1 MWLLAH
7 RGRMDQDPIVASV
20 RDPASYVIGALV
32 ALILY
37 AAV

>member
-1 MWLLAH
+1 MWLMAH
-7 RGRMDQDPIVASV
+7 RGRIDQDPIVASV
-20 RDPASYVIGALV
+20 RDPVSYVVGALV